1 MSSTLTDKVT
11 AAFPFLRNNM
21 QLCAELLESA
31 LLRTFATGT
40 PLYAEG
46 EMCGQIAFVLAGEI
60 RVYKTNDSGREIT
73 LYELV
78 AGDTCILTASC
89 LLAQIRY
96 PANAV
101 TLERT
106 EALIV
111 QAADFRRLMNLYPD
125 LRSFVATMLGYRL
138 AAMMTLIEEIVFNRM
153 DRRLFEYLIERS
165 ANNVVNRTHQKIAND
180 LGTSREVVSRLL
192 KDFQS
197 RGAIQSGRNQITILE
212 YQPVFLKQT

>member
-1 MSSTLTDKVT
+1 MSSTLTDKVM
-11 AAFPFLRNNM
+11 AAFPFLRNTP
-21 QLCAELLESA
+21 QLCAELLQSA
-31 LLRTFATGT
+31 LLRAFTAGT

-60 RVYKTNDSGREIT
+60 RVYKTNDNGREIT
-73 LYELV
+73 LYELA

-89 LLAQIRY
+89 LLAHLRY

-101 TLERT
+101 TLDRT

-111 QAADFRRLMNLYPD
+111 QAADFRRLMDAYPD
-125 LRSFVATMLGYRL
+125 LRNFVATMLGHRL

-165 ANNVVNRTHQKIAND
+165 ENNVVTRTHLRIAND

-197 RGAIQSGRNQITILE
+197 RGVIQSGRNQVTILE
-212 YQPVFLKQT
+212 YQPDFLEQT